1 MRLAPSPRAGA
12 GADKFQIDHCGPSFG
27 SRYEKIQS
35 GLMETVLIVIHV
47 VCSFLLIGAILL
59 QSGKGGGLA
68 AGFGG
73 AGAGTQV
80 FGGAGAGGFLSK
92 ASIVLAAI
100 FMSTSLALA
109 YISSQPRSAMSLEGG
124 GATGAQEE
132 KIIDEG
138 GAGGGAAPAQEEQ
151 GEEAAPAEDEAAPIM
166 APTDEAPAEG
176 AAPADEP
183 AGDEN
188 TE

>member
-1 MRLAPSPRAGA
+1 
-12 GADKFQIDHCGPSFG
+12 
-27 SRYEKIQS
+27 
-35 GLMETVLIVIHV
+35 METVLIVIHV
-47 VCSFLLIGAILL
+47 VCSFLLVVAILL

-92 ASIVLAAI
+92 ATIGLAAI

-124 GATGAQEE
+124 AATGNQEE
-132 KIIDEG
+132 KIIDQG
-138 GAGGGAAPAQEEQ
+138 GAGGNGAAAPAAD
-151 GEEAAPAEDEAAPIM
+151 EAGQDEAGQDEAAPIM
-166 APTDEAPAEG
+166 APTGDAPAEG
-176 AAPADEP
+176 GDEAAAPAEEP
-183 AGDEN
+183 AAGDEAAGEEN
-188 TE
+188 SE